1 MNVGPRLN
9 KQTKMEIRMVP
20 KEVSWAITENILF
33 LFLST
38 VKDWRVMY
46 SINRLNMP
54 LFFFFKLSCS
64 DAFELWC
71 WRRLESP
78 LDCKKIKPV
87 NSKGNQSW
95 IFIGRTDAEA
105 EAPIL
110 WSPDGKSRLI
120 GKDPDAGKDWGQKVK
135 GVTEDEMAGWHHWL
149 NGHEFEQTPGDSDG
163 QGSLLC
169 YSPQGLKELDRT
181 YWLNNCNSPG
191 GYLQNNLNILL
202 CVSVD
207 G

>member
-105 EAPIL
+105 EAPIFWL
-110 WSPDGKSRLI
+110 PDVKSQFIRRDLE
-120 GKDPDAGKDWGQKVK
+120 AGKNWRQEEK
-135 GVTEDEMAGWHHWL
+135 GTTEDEMVGRHYRL
-149 NGHEFEQTPGDSDG
+149 NAHQFEQAAGDGEG
-163 QGSLLC
+163 QGSL
-169 YSPQGLKELDRT
+169 DWHT
-181 YWLNNCNSPG
+181 
-191 GYLQNNLNILL
+191 
-202 CVSVD
+202 D
-207 G
+207 MM

>member
-20 KEVSWAITENILF
+20 KEVSWAITGNILF

-105 EAPIL
+105 EAPIFWL
-110 WSPDGKSRLI
+110 PDANCQLI
-120 GKDPDAGKDWGQKVK
+120 RKDPDALKIQGRRRRGWQRMRWLGGITDSIDMSLSKLWEIVKDRK
-135 GVTEDEMAGWHHWL
+135 A
-149 NGHEFEQTPGDSDG
+149 
-163 QGSLLC
+163 
-169 YSPQGLKELDRT
+169 
-181 YWLNNCNSPG
+181 
-191 GYLQNNLNILL
+191 
-202 CVSVD
+202 
-207 G
+207 

>member
-20 KEVSWAITENILF
+20 KEVSWAITGNILF

-78 LDCKKIKPV
+78 LDSKEIKPV
-87 NSKGNQSW
+87 NPKGNQPW
-95 IFIGRTDAEA
+95 TFTGRTDLKLKLQHFGHLKQRANSLEKT
-105 EAPIL
+105 L
-110 WSPDGKSRLI
+110 MLGKT
-120 GKDPDAGKDWGQKVK
+120 K
-135 GVTEDEMAGWHHWL
+135 GRRTSGWQRMRWL
-149 NGHEFEQTPGDSDG
+149 DSITDSMDM
-163 QGSLLC
+163 SLSKL
-169 YSPQGLKELDRT
+169 
-181 YWLNNCNSPG
+181 
-191 GYLQNNLNILL
+191 
-202 CVSVD
+202 
-207 G
+207 

>member
-46 SINRLNMP
+46 SKNRLNMP

-105 EAPIL
+105 EAPIFWL
-110 WSPDGKSRLI
+110 PNVKSQFIRRDLE
-120 GKDPDAGKDWGQKVK
+120 AGKNWRQEEK
-135 GVTEDEMAGWHHWL
+135 GTTEDEMVGWHYRL
-149 NGHEFEQTPGDSDG
+149 NAHQFEQAAGDGEG
-163 QGSLLC
+163 QGSL
-169 YSPQGLKELDRT
+169 DWHT
-181 YWLNNCNSPG
+181 
-191 GYLQNNLNILL
+191 
-202 CVSVD
+202 D
-207 G
+207 MM